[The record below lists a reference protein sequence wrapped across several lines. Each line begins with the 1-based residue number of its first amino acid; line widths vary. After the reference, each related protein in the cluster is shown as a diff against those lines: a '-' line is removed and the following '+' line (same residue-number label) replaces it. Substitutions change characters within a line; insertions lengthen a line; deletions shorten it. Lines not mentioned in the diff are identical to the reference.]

1 MKKSTSLIMVL
12 LVSVLL
18 ARYGEEEPAD
28 VMIPEED
35 AIVKAVLMKLDVNDQ
50 TLEVGLKII
59 NNTGH
64 DVWVCNGY
72 NRGES
77 IRYFERYMDKDYKT
91 LVLRRRYNLSS
102 EGIIVERYPS
112 PFRYL
117 RLRPGQEKVESHS
130 FTLPVTSIN
139 LFHAPGEGRLNVES
153 AQRLAIEIGFYDEDL
168 RALILGVVEIAERL
182 GCDESAIR
190 NVESSDASAMRLYYR
205 FFGGLNIAGLFTT
218 DSISWF
224 RNSVKSDGDEILMPT
239 MHQSLN
245 GEQVLRI
252 EVDNLPIPF
261 SIH

>member
-1 MKKSTSLIMVL
+1 MKKSASLLMVL

-18 ARYGEEEPAD
+18 ARYGEEEPAH
-28 VMIPEED
+28 VMTTEED
-35 AIVKAVLMKLDVNDQ
+35 TIVKVVLTKLDVNDQ
-50 TLEVGLKII
+50 TLEVGFKII
-59 NNTGH
+59 NNTNH

-91 LVLRRRYNLSS
+91 LVLRRRYNLSD

-168 RALILGVVEIAERL
+168 RALILGVVEMAESL
-182 GCDESAIR
+182 GCNDSAVIDAES
-190 NVESSDASAMRLYYR
+190 ETPRLFYR
-205 FFGGLNIAGLFTT
+205 FFGGFEIAGWFKNR
-218 DSISWF
+218 DWF
-224 RNSVKSDGDEILMPT
+224 RGSVTSDGDEILMGY
-239 MHQSLN
+239 MHQALN

-261 SIH
+261 STY